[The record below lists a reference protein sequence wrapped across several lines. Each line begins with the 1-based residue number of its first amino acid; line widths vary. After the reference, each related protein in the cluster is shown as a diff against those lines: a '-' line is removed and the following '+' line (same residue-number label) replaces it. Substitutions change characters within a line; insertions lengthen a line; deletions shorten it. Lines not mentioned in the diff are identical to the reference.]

1 MIRTMSKIRGENMKI
16 NKMFF
21 IGLGVILFVATL
33 GGLFSRKSD

>member
-1 MIRTMSKIRGENMKI
+1 MKI

-33 GGLFSRKSD
+33 GGLFSRKVLK